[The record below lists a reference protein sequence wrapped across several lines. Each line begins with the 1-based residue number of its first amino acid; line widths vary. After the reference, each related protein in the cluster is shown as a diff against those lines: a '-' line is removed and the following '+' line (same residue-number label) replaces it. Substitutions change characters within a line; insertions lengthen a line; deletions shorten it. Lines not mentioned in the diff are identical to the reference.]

1 MKFRGI
7 LSILL
12 TLVLVAMIMSCKP
25 KEQEV
30 LKEGGE
36 VKPVATQE
44 ATPEAARQEPAAVA
58 ASTAKPAGEQPATA
72 AAAAASP
79 EKPVAQQPAAPA
91 TDIALEVNTKK
102 LKKSVLQ
109 NQVDQRYQAMKANVP
124 KGQEKEA
131 KAAIRKEIINDF
143 ILRTVLAEE
152 ADRLKIFASVKEVD
166 EGFNRFE
173 KSLPQGV
180 TLKDVLKMNRIT
192 KEKIREDLQLG
203 IRVGKLL
210 EQRTGGGK
218 PSDKEVADF
227 YEKNIESFKIP
238 ESVKARHILVA
249 TATGDDDTV
258 KKEKRQKVDNI
269 RKQLLDGADFA
280 QLAASSSD
288 CPSKESGG
296 DLGTFNRGQ
305 MVKAFEDAA
314 FSQKINEIGQVV
326 ETEFGYH
333 IIQVS
338 EKNSAKTTPLDD
350 ETKKRIAAHLQQE
363 KQRADFAVLL
373 EQLRAKAKIVLH

>member
-1 MKFRGI
+1 MKFSGLHKI
-7 LSILL
+7 LVI
-12 TLVLVAMIMSCKP
+12 LVLIALLLSCKP

-30 LKEGGE
+30 LKEVTE
-36 VKPVATQE
+36 VNPVVTQE
-44 ATPEAARQEPAAVA
+44 AAPEPPKQEPPGAVG
-58 ASTAKPAGEQPATA
+58 AKPKPAPEQPA
-72 AAAAASP
+72 
-79 EKPVAQQPAAPA
+79 PAT
-91 TDIALEVNTKK
+91 TDIALEVNAKKFTKAA
-102 LKKSVLQ
+102 LQ
-109 NQVDQRYQAMKANVP
+109 KQVDQRYQAMKKDIP
-124 KGQEKEA
+124 KGQENEA

-143 ILRTVLAEE
+143 ILRTILADE
-152 ADRLKIFASVKEVD
+152 ADRLKIYASVKEVD

-180 TLKDVLKMNRIT
+180 TLNDVLKMNRIT
-192 KEKIREDLQLG
+192 KEKIREDLRLG

-210 EQRTGGGK
+210 EQRTGGAK
-218 PSDKEVADF
+218 PTDTEVAEF

-249 TATGDDDTV
+249 TAAADEDNV
-258 KKEKRQKVDNI
+258 RKEKREKAESI
-269 RKQLLDGADFA
+269 RKQLLEGADFA
-280 QLAASSSD
+280 KLAASSSD

-333 IIQVS
+333 IIQVA

-350 ETKKRIAAHLQQE
+350 ETKKRIAAHMQQE
-363 KQRADFAVLL
+363 KQRGDFAALL